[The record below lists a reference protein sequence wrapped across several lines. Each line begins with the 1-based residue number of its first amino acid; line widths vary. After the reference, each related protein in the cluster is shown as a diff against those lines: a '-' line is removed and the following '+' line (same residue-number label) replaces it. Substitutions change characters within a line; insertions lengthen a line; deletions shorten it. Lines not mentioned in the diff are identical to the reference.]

1 MRVRLEGLKRFDV
14 MAVPEIAVTQG
25 LMGPRV
31 FVLDDESKARER
43 TVQLG
48 DVAGPWQIILDGLEP
63 GERVVVGDPAGIEP
77 GMEIDPV
84 RFDGDA
90 EQLVDDVEEAEAQ
103 EQQEQAEA
111 AAEMSE
117 APVMRPRKGKR
128 VLNNEFL

>member
-1 MRVRLEGLKRFDV
+1 
-14 MAVPEIAVTQG
+14 MAVPEIAKG

-63 GERVVVGDPAGIEP
+63 GERVVVGDPAGIEL

-111 AAEMSE
+111 VAEMSAGD
-117 APVMRPRKGKR
+117 APAEG
-128 VLNNEFL
+128 ESAQ

>member
-77 GMEIDPV
+77 GMEIDRCVSMVMQNSWSMTWKKPKRRSSRSRPKRLRDV
-84 RFDGDA
+84 RSAGDA
-90 EQLVDDVEEAEAQ
+90 PAEGEEGAQ
-103 EQQEQAEA
+103 
-111 AAEMSE
+111 
-117 APVMRPRKGKR
+117 
-128 VLNNEFL
+128 